1 MNTRPRGPSVEQ
13 HTINVGRAGR
23 LRGFVVAAMVGMGLV
38 TDFQAQAQP
47 LAEFEPVTV
56 PIEVRQVAEHS
67 YYVLG
72 QAGLVS
78 SANQGFNSNAS
89 FVVTRD
95 GVVLFDTL
103 GSPAL
108 GKKFSELIAK
118 ITPQPVRRIII
129 SHYHAD
135 HFYGLQAFVRPGGP
149 DVQVWADERV
159 RDYLATDAP
168 AARLVE
174 RKDSLYPWV
183 NETSR
188 IVPPNT
194 YVSGD
199 TVFKLGGLTFHV
211 LRAGP
216 AHTPEDLMLYVEED
230 GVLFVGDLM
239 FTGRIPFVADAD
251 VSSWIKAIDRVLAF
265 KPRIVVGGH
274 GPASDNAT
282 ADLQLTRDYLVYL
295 RDQVSAAFEDGLDFE
310 EAYKR
315 IDWSRYASLPAFAA
329 ANRRNAYQTY
339 LNVEKEALG
348 TAKAR

>member
-1 MNTRPRGPSVEQ
+1 VPDCNSAKAAAGWSVRFGAL
-13 HTINVGRAGR
+13 VLMSMLALAGT
-23 LRGFVVAAMVGMGLV
+23 GAA
-38 TDFQAQAQP
+38 AQP

-56 PIEVRQVAEHS
+56 PIEVLKVSEYSH
-67 YYVLG
+67 YVLG
-72 QAGLVS
+72 QAGVVS
-78 SANQGFNSNAS
+78 SANQGFNSNAG

-95 GVVLFDTL
+95 GVVVFDAL

-108 GKKFSELIAK
+108 GKRFAELIAR
-118 ITPQPVRRIII
+118 TTTQPVRRVVV

-135 HFYGLQAFVRPGGP
+135 HFYGLQALAGPG
-149 DVQVWADERV
+149 VQVWADEKV
-159 RDYLATDAP
+159 RAYLAGDAP
-168 AARLVE
+168 AARLAE
-174 RKDSLYPWV
+174 RRQSLFPWV
-183 NETSR
+183 NDKSR
-188 IVPPNT
+188 IVAPDR
-194 YVSGD
+194 YIAED
-199 TVFKLGGLTFHV
+199 TSFKLGGLTFRV

-216 AHTPEDLMLYVEED
+216 AHTPEDLMLLVEED

-251 VSSWIKAIDRVLAF
+251 VSSWIKAIDRVLAY

-274 GPASDNAT
+274 GPVSHNAS

-295 RDQVSAAFEDGLDFE
+295 RSEIAKAFEEGLDFD
-310 EAYKR
+310 EAYQR

-348 TAKAR
+348 AARAPR